1 MWFYLFAKNE
11 IKIHEIPPNN
21 YNCPK
26 IYKYC
31 NDLSFRHLEEDYLNT
46 AMTVEELTIAAEPEA
61 LDIMLC
67 PVCLRNELKLD
78 DKNPRKWQHVCV
90 DCQNMTCSECG
101 KFESS
106 LTTKVLF
113 IF

>member
-1 MWFYLFAKNE
+1 MLGKIISKQHYWFNPY
-11 IKIHEIPPNN
+11 IWDVII
-21 YNCPK
+21 YNSDV
-26 IYKYC
+26 YC
-31 NDLSFRHLEEDYLNT
+31 RHLEEDYLNT

-61 LDIMLC
+61 SDIMLC

-106 LTTKVLF
+106 LNTKVNILCTF
-113 IF
+113 KI